1 MNNLKNLLNKLYTN
15 YNLLQLKRIN
25 TTLKDL
31 CIDYEQLKYIEFG
44 RLEAEEDN
52 DYLSTAIVFTDSFID
67 VISLN
72 YNYIL
77 SPKGAGKSATFNAIE
92 KKLMPDHLFNYER
105 KHFLFINK
113 AFGFDKD
120 YLSPSKF
127 KHDLDSKNYI
137 FAWALYFIFQIVE
150 NIKHK
155 YSKYPY
161 YNELIKK
168 IKIISEFKE
177 EFQLYN
183 ILDRLEELNISLS
196 LNISGQELK
205 LSPKIK
211 KHNHV
216 KNLDINYSLNAI
228 NDFYKSNNIKLN
240 VLIDKV
246 DNFVKQECYEIQKK
260 FIQGLVD
267 SVEEIRSLTNIQP
280 ILFLRTDLFY
290 NLSIG
295 LELDKAR
302 DRIKYLEWTK
312 NEILLFIV
320 RRLLS
325 NDYILY
331 NFMEYL
337 KFHYKMNHQENSSL
351 FIRIFSS
358 SYDSLDRDL
367 IRNLNQNLCER
378 FILLF
383 FNEEII
389 HHNLNL
395 EEEKINFFDWLFT
408 HFKDTNGYIN
418 PRCLVRFF
426 NLLFSNQYKKYQND
440 IFQLNSTK
448 YYFKASLSNN
458 YIQFNIF
465 DSYIILETYKK
476 VQIEQLE
483 NISSLLNDKRLKLI
497 FKSIIQIFF
506 LNKVFKLEDIN
517 YKERNV
523 EEIEYVKLVKYLEIY
538 GVLKQTKFNEY
549 TIPIFYTN
557 PFI

>member
-1 MNNLKNLLNKLYTN
+1 
-15 YNLLQLKRIN
+15 
-25 TTLKDL
+25 
-31 CIDYEQLKYIEFG
+31 
-44 RLEAEEDN
+44 
-52 DYLSTAIVFTDSFID
+52 
-67 VISLN
+67 
-72 YNYIL
+72 
-77 SPKGAGKSATFNAIE
+77 
-92 KKLMPDHLFNYER
+92 
-105 KHFLFINK
+105 
-113 AFGFDKD
+113 
-120 YLSPSKF
+120 
-127 KHDLDSKNYI
+127 
-137 FAWALYFIFQIVE
+137 
-150 NIKHK
+150 
-155 YSKYPY
+155 
-161 YNELIKK
+161 
-168 IKIISEFKE
+168 
-177 EFQLYN
+177 
-183 ILDRLEELNISLS
+183 
-196 LNISGQELK
+196 
-205 LSPKIK
+205 
-211 KHNHV
+211 
-216 KNLDINYSLNAI
+216 
-228 NDFYKSNNIKLN
+228 
-240 VLIDKV
+240 
-246 DNFVKQECYEIQKK
+246 
-260 FIQGLVD
+260 
-267 SVEEIRSLTNIQP
+267 
-280 ILFLRTDLFY
+280 
-290 NLSIG
+290 
-295 LELDKAR
+295 
-302 DRIKYLEWTK
+302 
-312 NEILLFIV
+312 
-320 RRLLS
+320 
-325 NDYILY
+325 
-331 NFMEYL
+331 
-337 KFHYKMNHQENSSL
+337 MNHQENSSL

-458 YIQFNIF
+458 YIQLNIF